1 LRTERPVRSGGKPDF
16 RKERPRR
23 DLGGD
28 LLYGRNSVAEGL
40 RGRRTAIRLFIAEGV
55 KEDPRVRDAVVTAS
69 RDGLQVERLPRIELD
84 DMTGGANHQGIAL
97 LASSYP
103 YVSLDEIAERDG
115 TILILDH
122 LQDPQNLGALLR
134 AAEAAA
140 VAGIVIARD
149 RAAEITS
156 STVNASA
163 GAVEHLSIAQETNL
177 ARSIEILKKTGR
189 WAIALDTGRGAVD
202 LYSGDLPLPAI
213 LVVGSE
219 GDGLTP
225 IVKKACDIVVEIPMS
240 GKVASLNAAT
250 AGSIALFELVRR
262 TRISG

>member
-1 LRTERPVRSGGKPDF
+1 MRTERPVRPGGKPDF

-28 LLYGRNSVAEGL
+28 LLYGRNGVVEGL
-40 RGRRTAIRLFIAEGV
+40 RGRREAIRLFVAEGV
-55 KEDPRVRDAVVTAS
+55 KEDPRVRDAIGNAS
-69 RDGLQVERLPRIELD
+69 RLDLKIERLPRIDLD
-84 DMTGGANHQGIAL
+84 EMTGGANHQGIAL
-97 LASSYP
+97 LASPYP
-103 YVSLDEIAERDG
+103 YVSLDEIAGRDG
-115 TILILDH
+115 TILVLDH

-140 VAGIVIARD
+140 VAGVVIAKD
-149 RAAEITS
+149 RAAEITPA
-156 STVNASA
+156 TVNSSS
-163 GAVEHLSIAQETNL
+163 GAVEHLYIAQETNL
-177 ARSIEILKKTGR
+177 ARSIELLKKTGR
-189 WAIALDTGRGAVD
+189 WAIALDRGKSAVD

-225 IVKKACDIVVEIPMS
+225 IVKKACDLIVEIPMS
-240 GKVASLNAAT
+240 GRVASLNAAT